1 MFVSGQY
8 CVGVSDGIKKSTIV
22 IVGMGMFKLKEL
34 VKMKNK
40 NEIWAEDIKAI
51 RATFDQERRVGKG
64 ISTNNSRRRLH
75 EVRHQVTQTLLKR
88 CLQKT

>member
-1 MFVSGQY
+1 M
-8 CVGVSDGIKKSTIV
+8 

-51 RATFDQERRVGKG
+51 RATFDQERKVGMELEFRYSRKRVRVV
-64 ISTNNSRRRLH
+64 TL
-75 EVRHQVTQTLLKR
+75 QVTQIP
-88 CLQKT
+88 

>member
-1 MFVSGQY
+1 M
-8 CVGVSDGIKKSTIV
+8 

-51 RATFDQERRVGKG
+51 RATFDQERKVGMELEFRYSRKRVHVV
-64 ISTNNSRRRLH
+64 TL
-75 EVRHQVTQTLLKR
+75 QVTQIP
-88 CLQKT
+88 